1 LNHLSDNKLRDFV
14 NRKVI
19 QRIDQKILIYLI
31 FVGIS
36 TIFWFLNKIGNDFTI
51 TVNYPVRY
59 TNVPKSKVIVNEVP
73 DRLQL
78 TINGYGYTLLKYKL
92 SPAPYPVIINLGDY
106 GNQLN
111 RPGARRFVLLTR
123 NEREKISKQMP
134 NDVEVIDVLPDTI
147 LFQFGNLIEKRIAI
161 APDLTL
167 KFDQQC
173 MLDGKI
179 NFIPDSVTV
188 KGPNT
193 VLDTLKAIYTKQQ
206 RFQGLNKNLQR
217 NIALIEPDG
226 LSIAKKKVVMN
237 IPVSKFTEAT
247 IEVPIIPI
255 HVPDSLELKTFPRT
269 VNLSYM
275 VSLNNYE
282 KVVPGDFRLEVDYQ
296 SISNLLG
303 QRLQVKLRSI
313 PPEAH
318 SVKFSP
324 GNIEFILEKKK

>member
-1 LNHLSDNKLRDFV
+1 MNINQDFF
-14 NRKVI
+14 NYIKP
-19 QRIDQKILIYLI
+19 YL
-31 FVGIS
+31 VE
-36 TIFWFLNKIGNDFTI
+36 LKDKIGNDFTI

-179 NFIPDSVTV
+179 NFGV
-188 KGPNT
+188 K
-193 VLDTLKAIYTKQQ
+193 LDN
-206 RFQGLNKNLQR
+206 FV
-217 NIALIEPDG
+217 E
-226 LSIAKKKVVMN
+226 
-237 IPVSKFTEAT
+237 
-247 IEVPIIPI
+247 
-255 HVPDSLELKTFPRT
+255 
-269 VNLSYM
+269 
-275 VSLNNYE
+275 
-282 KVVPGDFRLEVDYQ
+282 
-296 SISNLLG
+296 NLLKEIKN
-303 QRLQVKLRSI
+303 R
-313 PPEAH
+313 
-318 SVKFSP
+318 
-324 GNIEFILEKKK
+324 N